1 MNKLNRRIAIL
12 SAILMLLTTACKK
25 DKKLAEDNNNLSNI
39 NVEEPKEEN
48 YNYND
53 EENNSE
59 ENNENNENSE
69 EENNTSSDDYVQV
82 KDVKGI
88 GPGDLH
94 LALIGESITANGQTF
109 KLDRYD
115 DISSISFINKNVD
128 EQAGT
133 EHSLVELEF
142 VHLNSKLRGN
152 VNVDLVYDSGED
164 EWKVTNLKADGPFT
178 VKDGESTN
186 PDDYNV
192 TSILQ
197 QVKDSAKSEDPNDV
211 AYQDILDLQINSRSF
226 KGGSGTMT
234 YTFDFDTKAANRLA
248 PKISKTLTV
257 VLKKNNSGLYTI
269 QSKNMKFDIP
279 ADYMNRRWSGTYTYA
294 NREWGLLEITIKKF
308 NPSNGTFT
316 GSVFCGRS
324 RTGNEQS
331 YNIKGTLDGNL
342 NINIQGTDWIIY
354 YPDDTFL
361 DLSGKL
367 NIYNSKIE
375 RKSNGSNDNYFVE
388 RTESF

>member
-1 MNKLNRRIAIL
+1 MSKLNKKIV
-12 SAILMLLTTACKK
+12 LLIVLFTIFASSCKK
-25 DKKLAEDNNNLSNI
+25 DKTISENNNDLSNI

-48 YNYND
+48 YSYND

-59 ENNENNENSE
+59 ENNEDNENSE

-82 KDVKGI
+82 EDLKGI
-88 GPGDLH
+88 GLGDLH
-94 LALIGESITANGQTF
+94 LALIGKSITVNGQTF
-109 KLDRYD
+109 KLESYY
-115 DISSISFINKNVD
+115 DISSVSFINKNVD

-178 VKDGESTN
+178 VKGGENAS
-186 PDDYNV
+186 PDSYNV

-197 QVKDSAKSEDPNDV
+197 QVKDSAKSQDPNDV
-211 AYQDILDLQINSRSF
+211 AYQDILDLQIKTQSV
-226 KGGSGTMT
+226 KEGSGTMT
-234 YTFDFDTKAANRLA
+234 YTFDFDVKAANRLA

-257 VLKKNNSGLYTI
+257 VLKKDSSGLYKL

-279 ADYMNRRWSGTYTYA
+279 ADYMNRRWNGTYTYA
-294 NREWGLLEITIKKF
+294 NREWGDLVLTIKNF

-316 GSVFCGRS
+316 GNVYCGTS
-324 RTGNEQS
+324 KTGNEQS
-331 YNIKGTLDGNL
+331 YNIKGSIDGNL

-367 NIYNSKIE
+367 NIYSTKIE
-375 RKSNGSNDNYFVE
+375 RKSNGSNENYFVE